1 MTAARAGAGLADI
14 EAFLF
19 REARL
24 LDERRFEDWL
34 DLFTDTG
41 WYWVPTR
48 PDQDNPR
55 DTISL
60 IYDDRRLLETR
71 IRRLRNPRVHAQVP
85 PSRTSRIVANVAIE
99 AERPADIDL
108 LAVSNFQ
115 LVEYRRDR
123 QRLFAGSAR
132 HGLVRDGDGF
142 RIQWKRVDLV
152 NSEGTLDGISVLF

>member
-1 MTAARAGAGLADI
+1 MTAARAGVADI